1 MDRELHR
8 PVSESVRGPSPGGG
22 PRARSLREAAAV
34 IFALAAILPIL
45 LFVYLLQHANV
56 LQRSDVQAGLF
67 LALVVA
73 AGGFLMFRRIVDHI
87 VRFAR
92 GFQPPGPD
100 RVVGSVR
107 ETPLAPV
114 PGLGRLAEIDQA
126 AEAFYQMLGDLR
138 GATQRLEDLAFK
150 LGALNETVE
159 LAARI
164 PVIQD
169 LLGPVLQKTMLAV
182 RATVASIM
190 LVDKEG
196 QTLRLAASRG
206 IPDEIASRAEVR
218 IGEGIAGRVVEL
230 GETVL
235 VDDVETDPRF
245 NQPSAPPYGS
255 GSFICMPIRAGERV
269 IGVINMARKK
279 NSADAGA
286 ACAEPF
292 SAIDLQFLNALM
304 TYIGYAVD
312 NARLLEEAQQSARR
326 LQAVVDDL
334 RTTQAQLVRAETLR
348 AVGQLSS
355 RMARHLNNLFRVIR
369 GRAGSLLETV
379 EDATIRPS
387 LEAIQEA
394 ARDGAEV
401 ARRVHRFSRLQPAV
415 ETGAADLNRLALDV
429 AELMRERVPHP
440 HPDPLPPRGEIA
452 P

>member
-1 MDRELHR
+1 M
-8 PVSESVRGPSPGGG
+8 
-22 PRARSLREAAAV
+22 

-45 LFVYLLQHANV
+45 LFVYLLQHVNV
-56 LQRSDVQAGLF
+56 LQRWDVQAGLF

-73 AGGFLMFRRIVDHI
+73 VGGLLIFRRIVDQ
-87 VRFAR
+87 VVQLAR
-92 GFQPPGPD
+92 GFQPPRAD
-100 RVVGSVR
+100 RAVATAR
-107 ETPLAPV
+107 ATPLTPV
-114 PGLGRLAEIDQA
+114 PGFGRLAEIDQA
-126 AEAFYQMLGDLR
+126 AGAFYQMLGDLR
-138 GATQRLEDLAFK
+138 GATQRLEDLVFK
-150 LGALNETVE
+150 LGTLNETVE

-169 LLGPVLQKTMLAV
+169 LLGQVLQKTMLAV
-182 RATVASIM
+182 RASAASIM

-196 QTLRLAASRG
+196 QTLQLAASRG

-218 IGEGIAGRVVEL
+218 IGEGIEGRVVEL
-230 GETVL
+230 GEAVL

-245 NQPSAPPYGS
+245 TQPNASQYGS
-255 GSFICMPIRAGERV
+255 GSFICMPIRGGERV

-279 NSADAGA
+279 DAGDAGA

-394 ARDGAEV
+394 AQDGAEV

-415 ETGAADLNRLALDV
+415 EAGAVDLSRLALDV
-429 AELMRERVPHP
+429 AELTRERVPHP
-440 HPDPLPPRGEIA
+440 HPDPLPPRGETA

>member
-1 MDRELHR
+1 MDRELPP
-8 PVSESVRGPSPGGG
+8 PVSESLRGPSPGGG

-45 LFVYLLQHANV
+45 LFVYLLQQVNV
-56 LQRSDVQAGLF
+56 LQRGDVQAGLL

-73 AGGFLMFRRIVDHI
+73 VGGFLIFRRIMDQV
-87 VRFAR
+87 VRLAR
-92 GFQPPGPD
+92 GFQPPGAD
-100 RVVGSVR
+100 RAGTTAKG
-107 ETPLAPV
+107 TPLAPV

-138 GATQRLEDLAFK
+138 GATQRLEDLVFK

-196 QTLRLAASRG
+196 QALRLAASRG

-269 IGVINMARKK
+269 IGVINIARKK
-279 NSADAGA
+279 NSGDAGA

-312 NARLLEEAQQSARR
+312 NARLLEDAQQSARR

-369 GRAGSLLETV
+369 GRAGSRRSRRRP
-379 EDATIRPS
+379 ATEPKSPAACTDSAASSPPS
-387 LEAIQEA
+387 
-394 ARDGAEV
+394 
-401 ARRVHRFSRLQPAV
+401 RR
-415 ETGAADLNRLALDV
+415 G
-429 AELMRERVPHP
+429 
-440 HPDPLPPRGEIA
+440 PRT
-452 P
+452 

>member
-1 MDRELHR
+1 MDRELPP
-8 PVSESVRGPSPGGG
+8 PVSESLRGPSPGGG

-45 LFVYLLQHANV
+45 LFVYLLQQVNV
-56 LQRSDVQAGLF
+56 LQRGDVQAGLL

-73 AGGFLMFRRIVDHI
+73 VGGFLIFRRIVDQV
-87 VRFAR
+87 VRLAR
-92 GFQPPGPD
+92 GFQPPGAD
-100 RVVGSVR
+100 RAGTTAKG
-107 ETPLAPV
+107 TPLAPV

-138 GATQRLEDLAFK
+138 GATQRLEDLVFK

-245 NQPSAPPYGS
+245 NQPSAPPYGR
-255 GSFICMPIRAGERV
+255 GSFICMPIRVGDRV
-269 IGVINMARKK
+269 IGVINMAKK
-279 NSADAGA
+279 RDGGVSDALRLP
-286 ACAEPF
+286 PF
-292 SAIDLQFLNALM
+292 GSTDLQFLNALM

-312 NARLLEEAQQSARR
+312 NARLLEDAQQSARR

>member
-1 MDRELHR
+1 MDRELQR

-56 LQRSDVQAGLF
+56 LQRGDVQAGLF

-73 AGGFLMFRRIVDHI
+73 VGGFLIFRRIVDHI

-92 GFQPPGPD
+92 GFQPPGAD
-100 RVVGSVR
+100 RTLGTVR
-107 ETPLAPV
+107 GTPLAPV

-138 GATQRLEDLAFK
+138 GATQRLEDLVFK

-196 QTLRLAASRG
+196 QALRLAASRG
-206 IPDEIASRAEVR
+206 IQDEIASRAEVR

-230 GETVL
+230 GEAVL

-245 NQPSAPPYGS
+245 NQPNASPYGS

-355 RMARHLNNLFRVIR
+355 RMARHLNNVFRVIR

-387 LEAIQEA
+387 LQAIQEA

-401 ARRVHRFSRLQPAV
+401 ARRVQRFSRLQPAV
-415 ETGAADLNRLALDV
+415 ETGAVDLNRLALDV
-429 AELMRERVPHP
+429 AELVRERVPHS
-440 HPDPLPPRGEIA
+440 HPDPLPPRGESA

>member
-92 GFQPPGPD
+92 GFQPPGAD
-100 RVVGSVR
+100 RAVGTVR

-138 GATQRLEDLAFK
+138 GATQRLEDLVFK

-196 QTLRLAASRG
+196 QALRLAASRG

-269 IGVINMARKK
+269 IGVINIARKK
-279 NSADAGA
+279 NSGDAGA

-304 TYIGYAVD
+304 TYIGYAVAH
-312 NARLLEEAQQSARR
+312 AR
-326 LQAVVDDL
+326 
-334 RTTQAQLVRAETLR
+334 
-348 AVGQLSS
+348 
-355 RMARHLNNLFRVIR
+355 
-369 GRAGSLLETV
+369 
-379 EDATIRPS
+379 
-387 LEAIQEA
+387 
-394 ARDGAEV
+394 
-401 ARRVHRFSRLQPAV
+401 
-415 ETGAADLNRLALDV
+415 
-429 AELMRERVPHP
+429 
-440 HPDPLPPRGEIA
+440 
-452 P
+452 